1 MTDASDT
8 SPTTETDRRRLG
20 QLVLIVAVAIAL
32 AIATG
37 SFPTLVVIA
46 AIVLMIMLHELGHF
60 LVAKASGM
68 KVTEYFLGFGPR
80 LWAVRKGETEYG
92 VKALPL
98 GGYVRIVGMNNLE
111 TVDPADEDRSYRAQ
125 SFPKRL
131 AVVLAGS
138 AMHFLIA
145 FFLLVIVWSA
155 VGIPNYSEAPAPII
169 GSISKI
175 KGGASPAQAGG
186 LRVGDRIVALD
197 QQALVDWEKV
207 RDYIRAHPGQPILF
221 SVERGGRQ
229 VDLTV
234 TPADINPEGEKAG
247 FIGVSPRVPRER
259 VGIPAAFSRS
269 AHSFGDDV
277 VLTVKGLASFFSPGQ
292 LKDYS
297 SQLMRSQPPKGVQ
310 PQNDI
315 RFMSPVDLVR
325 VSGQA
330 AESGVLAVLVFLIGL
345 NIGVG
350 VFNLVPLLPLD
361 GGHAAIAVYE
371 RIRSRRGR
379 PYRADVAKL
388 LPVTFAVVG
397 VLVVIVVSS
406 LWLSFTNPM
415 SNPFQ

>member
-1 MTDASDT
+1 
-8 SPTTETDRRRLG
+8 LG
-20 QLVLIVAVAIAL
+20 QLVLIIAVAVAL
-32 AIATG
+32 AMATG
-37 SFPTLVVIA
+37 SFPTLVVVA

-111 TVDPADEDRSYRAQ
+111 TVDPADEARSYRAQ

-145 FFLLVIVWSA
+145 FFLLVVVWSA
-155 VGIPNYSEAPAPII
+155 IGIPNYDKPEPVV

-175 KGGASPAQAGG
+175 KGGPSPAQAGG
-186 LRVGDRIVALD
+186 LRVGDRVVAVDHQPIVE
-197 QQALVDWEKV
+197 WEKLH
-207 RDYIRAHPGQPILF
+207 DYIRAHPGTPMLF
-221 SVERGGRQ
+221 SVNRHGRQ
-229 VDLTV
+229 VDLTIV
-234 TPADINPEGEKAG
+234 PADINPKGEKVG
-247 FIGVSPRVPRER
+247 FIGMSAAVPRER
-259 VGIPAAFSRS
+259 VAIPTAFSRS

-292 LKDYS
+292 LKNYS
-297 SQLMRSQPPKGVQ
+297 SQLMRSQPPKGA
-310 PQNDI
+310 QNPNDV
-315 RFMSPVDLVR
+315 RFLSPVDLVTL
-325 VSGQA
+325 SGQA
-330 AESGVLAVLVFLIGL
+330 AESGVFAVLVFLIGL

-350 VFNLVPLLPLD
+350 VFNMVPLLPLD

-415 SNPFQ
+415 ANPFQ